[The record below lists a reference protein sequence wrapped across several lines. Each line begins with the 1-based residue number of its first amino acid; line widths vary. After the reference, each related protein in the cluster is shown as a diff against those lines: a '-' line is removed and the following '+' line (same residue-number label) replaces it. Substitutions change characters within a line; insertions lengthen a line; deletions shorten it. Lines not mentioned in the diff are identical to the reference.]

1 MHVLCFWKIQLQK
14 LNQMTV
20 IISVTKV
27 LKTCLLQ
34 IKFLTNSLYLNV
46 MDCYLDD
53 DIYAYYY

>member
-1 MHVLCFWKIQLQK
+1 MFLKNTVAKI
-14 LNQMTV
+14 NQMTV